1 MHRLISNYWA
11 FLLLLFLLSPA
22 CQREQDGAQ
31 EIIAPLE
38 GVWKAIPYRATVT
51 GSAKTKATL
60 DAIDRHY
67 LFERDDLL
75 YVVDKTT
82 GGDVAYGYLYLI
94 SGAGTTEAIFEGDLM
109 YFVETAPASGVF
121 EPERPSNNL
130 AVTATLVSKAQRD
143 NGVYT
148 FVTNNEGKIDTGPNF
163 GDKYASTFKEAVQ
176 KYSTFTADA
185 TYGNPSFSLV
195 QGTAFLLFSLSF
207 DDGIAG
213 PLTVSVTNNNGAQTL
228 FSHSVTPDVNY
239 EASFVAAFPGGTIT
253 LSNAKLT
260 ITDGGSF
267 NKEKALAA
275 ATLQGNRYYNV
286 TKTFLDL
293 SYFTIQAREAATT
306 ISFPAKY
313 QDFASYGLQYSE
325 DGVAWTN
332 ITTSETSFTLAAGES
347 KKLRGKG
354 NKYQNSDGTTPLFT
368 SSTPCYIYGDIMSL
382 FCTGSGDV
390 YTKKTAFSNGG
401 SPNNKNALEGTFK
414 DMTNLD
420 IHPARPLLL
429 SATTLADNCYQQMFA
444 GSSITRAPE
453 FTNEEEAFAATVP
466 QYACKEMFKD
476 CTSLTTAPELPATT
490 MGKES
495 YYGMFSGCT
504 AMETPPSRL
513 AGTMTMSGSSACRQM
528 FLGCSSLQYAPE
540 LPAMDIKANGYQ
552 EMFTG
557 CTSLSEAPD
566 LPATTINGSSY
577 RSMFGAAKVNNVD
590 YSGCTSMETG
600 PLSLPATTMSN
611 NCYQGMFKGCTL
623 LVAAPRIDATTLA
636 DYCFQEMFSGCIAL
650 RTAQDAFSF
659 TGDIPQYA
667 CKQMFYN
674 CQALNGAPQMSSV
687 TGTIGQS
694 GCQQMYYSCEAM
706 TTGPSSLNATTVNQQ
721 GYYQM
726 FYNCRHLLASPAIE
740 ATDIGLQGCQEMFRG
755 CTRMQ
760 TPPASLSAT
769 TLGNAAYKWMFY
781 QCSALTSIPVF
792 PHDPAVTYVLP
803 VGTDKNSLCY
813 QMFFQCNELRS
824 LTGKKLFSSLT
835 PMTPFCFEDMFSECR
850 KLESVPTDFLPA
862 TSVAASCYRGMFQ
875 STLIT
880 QSPDLPA
887 STLASECYRY
897 MFNGCSRL
905 THIKCLAT
913 DTTYIG
919 NGYTTNWVGNN
930 KTGGNVP
937 NTSDCIF
944 VAADEAATSWPEGV
958 NGILSNWT
966 IKLASEE

>member
-82 GGDVAYGYLYLI
+82 GGDVVYGYLYLI

-286 TKTFLDL
+286 TKTFLNLD
-293 SYFTIQAREAATT
+293 YFTIQAREAATT

-313 QDFASYGLQYSE
+313 QDAAYGLQYSS
-325 DGVAWTN
+325 DGSDWTN
-332 ITTSETSFTLAAGES
+332 VSETSSFELAAGNS
-347 KKLRGKG
+347 VMVRGKG
-354 NKYQNSDGTTPLFT
+354 SKYQNSDGTAPLFT
-368 SSTPCYIYGDIMSL
+368 SSAPCYIYGDIMSL
-382 FCTGSGDV
+382 FCDGS
-390 YTKKTAFSNGG
+390 YNKKTAFTSSN
-401 SPNNKNALEGTFK
+401 NNALQGAFK
-414 DMTNLD
+414 DLTNLD

-429 SATTLADNCYQQMFA
+429 SATTLSSSCYLSMFE
-444 GSSITRAPE
+444 GCTGLTRAPE
-453 FTNEEEAFAATVP
+453 FNNEEGAFAINIP
-466 QYACKEMFKD
+466 SSACKQMFKG
-476 CTSLTTAPELPATT
+476 CTSLSAAPELPATGT
-490 MGKES
+490 IASQG
-495 YYGMFSGCT
+495 YYGMFNGCT
-504 AMETPPSRL
+504 ALLTPPSRL
-513 AGTMTMSGSSACRQM
+513 AVTPSG
-528 FLGCSSLQYAPE
+528 G
-540 LPAMDIKANGYQ
+540 NGHFR
-552 EMFTG
+552 EMFNG
-557 CTSLSEAPD
+557 CTSLLLAPE
-566 LPATTINGSSY
+566 LTATVILQDGC
-577 RSMFGAAKVNNVD
+577 RSMFN
-590 YSGCTSMETG
+590 GCTSLQEAPELLANTISGTYACAYMFQNCTSLTQG
-600 PLSLPATTMSN
+600 PSALPASIMQEQ
-611 NCYQGMFKGCTL
+611 CYFRMFYGCTL
-623 LVAAPRIDATTLA
+623 LEAAPRIDATTLA
-636 DYCFQEMFSGCIAL
+636 NKCFLEMFSGCIAL
-650 RTAQDAFSF
+650 RTAQNAFSF
-659 TGDIPQYA
+659 SGDIPQEA

-674 CQALNGAPQMSSV
+674 CQALTRAPEMSSV

-769 TLGNAAYKWMFY
+769 TLSNAAYKWMFY
-781 QCSALTSIPVF
+781 QCSALTSIPNF

-803 VGTDKNSLCY
+803 VDGTDKNSLCY
-813 QMFFQCNELRS
+813 QMFFQCNELKS

-880 QSPDLPA
+880 RSPDLPA

-897 MFNGCSRL
+897 MFNGCSQL

-913 DTTYIG
+913 TNIG

-944 VAADEAATSWPEGV
+944 VAADEAVTSWPKGYV
-958 NGILSNWT
+958 YGILSNWT
-966 IKLASEE
+966 IKPVSEE

>member
-1 MHRLISNYWA
+1 MHRLISKYWA

-31 EIIAPLE
+31 EVITPLE

-82 GGDVAYGYLYLI
+82 GGDVVYGYLYLI

-195 QGTAFLLFSLSF
+195 QGTAFLLFALSF

-286 TKTFLDL
+286 TKTFLNLD
-293 SYFTIQAREAATT
+293 YFTIQARETATT
-306 ISFPAKY
+306 ISFPTKY
-313 QDFASYGLQYSE
+313 QDAAYGLQYSS
-325 DGVAWTN
+325 DGSDWTN
-332 ITTSETSFTLAAGES
+332 VSETSSFELAAGNS
-347 KKLRGKG
+347 VMVRGKG
-354 NKYQNSDGTTPLFT
+354 SKYQNSDGTAPLFT
-368 SSTPCYIYGDIMSL
+368 SSAPCYIYGDIMSL
-382 FCTGSGDV
+382 FCDGS
-390 YTKKTAFSNGG
+390 YNKKTAFTSSN
-401 SPNNKNALEGTFK
+401 NNALQGAFK
-414 DMTNLD
+414 DLTNLD

-429 SATTLADNCYQQMFA
+429 SATTLANNCYQQMFA

-453 FTNEEEAFAATVP
+453 FYNETGAFATNIP
-466 QYACKEMFKD
+466 TQACYQMFQG
-476 CTSLTTAPELPATT
+476 CTSLSAAPELPATGT
-490 MGKES
+490 IASQG
-495 YYGMFSGCT
+495 YYGMFNGCT
-504 AMETPPSRL
+504 TLLTPPSRL
-513 AGTMTMSGSSACRQM
+513 AVTPSG
-528 FLGCSSLQYAPE
+528 G
-540 LPAMDIKANGYQ
+540 NGHFR
-552 EMFTG
+552 EMFNG
-557 CTSLSEAPD
+557 CTSLLLAPE
-566 LPATTINGSSY
+566 LTATVIRQDGC
-577 RSMFGAAKVNNVD
+577 RSMFNGCASLQEAPELLANTI
-590 YSGCTSMETG
+590 SGNYACAYMFQNCTSLTQG
-600 PLSLPATTMSN
+600 PSALLATDMQN
-611 NCYQGMFKGCTL
+611 YCYASMFKGCTL
-623 LVAAPRIDATTLA
+623 LEAAPRIDATTLA

-659 TGDIPQYA
+659 TGNIPQYA
-667 CKQMFYN
+667 CKLMFYN

-687 TGTIGQS
+687 TGTIGQY
-694 GCQQMYYSCEAM
+694 GCQEMYSGCEAM

-721 GYYQM
+721 GYYKM
-726 FYNCRHLLASPAIE
+726 FYNCRHLLASPTIE

-755 CTRMQ
+755 CSRMQ

-769 TLGNAAYKWMFY
+769 TLSNAAYKWMFY
-781 QCSALTSIPVF
+781 QCSALTSIPDF

-803 VGTDKNSLCY
+803 ADGADKNSLCY
-813 QMFFQCNELRS
+813 QMFFQCNALIS

-850 KLESVPTDFLPA
+850 NLASVPTDFLPA

-897 MFNGCSRL
+897 MFNGCSQL

-913 DTTYIG
+913 TNIG
-919 NGYTTNWVGNN
+919 SGYTTNWVGNN

-944 VAADEAATSWPEGV
+944 VRADNTSWPRDV
-958 NGILSNWT
+958 NGILPNWT
-966 IKLASEE
+966 VQNE

>member
-1 MHRLISNYWA
+1 MHRLISKYWA

-31 EIIAPLE
+31 EVITPLE

-82 GGDVAYGYLYLI
+82 GGDVVYGYLYLI

-207 DDGIAG
+207 DDGTAG

-286 TKTFLDL
+286 TKTFLNLD
-293 SYFTIQAREAATT
+293 YFTIQAREAATT

-313 QDFASYGLQYSE
+313 QDAAYGLQYSS
-325 DGVAWTN
+325 DGSDWTN
-332 ITTSETSFTLAAGES
+332 VSETSSFELAAGNS
-347 KKLRGKG
+347 VMVRGKG
-354 NKYQNSDGTTPLFT
+354 SKYQNSDGTAPLFT
-368 SSTPCYIYGDIMSL
+368 SSAPCYIYGDIMSL
-382 FCTGSGDV
+382 FCDGS
-390 YTKKTAFSNGG
+390 YNKKTAFTSSN
-401 SPNNKNALEGTFK
+401 NNALQGAFK
-414 DMTNLD
+414 DLTNLD

-429 SATTLADNCYQQMFA
+429 SAQALAEYCYKQMFS

-453 FTNEEEAFAATVP
+453 FTNDVGAFAPTVLK
-466 QYACKEMFKD
+466 QACMEMFKG
-476 CTSLTTAPELPATT
+476 CTSLTAAPELRSTT
-490 MGKES
+490 VAQEG

-504 AMETPPSRL
+504 AMLTPPSRL
-513 AGTMTMSGSSACRQM
+513 AGTMSGSSACRQM

-623 LVAAPRIDATTLA
+623 LEAAPRIDATTLA

-650 RTAQDAFSF
+650 RTAQNEFSF
-659 TGDIPQYA
+659 TDNIPQRA

-674 CQALNGAPQMSSV
+674 CLVLQGAPDMPSV
-687 TGTIGQS
+687 IGTIGQE
-694 GCQQMYYSCEAM
+694 GCMQMYSGCEAM
-706 TTGPSSLNATTVNQQ
+706 TKAPSCLKADTVNQQ

-726 FYNCRHLLASPAIE
+726 FYNCDWLTNAPSIE
-740 ATDIGLQGCQEMFRG
+740 ATNIGQQGCMQMFYDCLRLAN
-755 CTRMQ
+755 
-760 TPPASLSAT
+760 PPASLLAT
-769 TLGNAAYKWMFY
+769 TLGNKAYQQMFY
-781 QCSALTSIPVF
+781 NCTALTAIPDF
-792 PHDPAVTYVLP
+792 PHDPAVTYELP
-803 VGTDKNSLCY
+803 DGTDKNSLCY
-813 QMFFQCNELRS
+813 QMFFRCNELKS

-880 QSPDLPA
+880 RSPDLPA

-897 MFNGCSRL
+897 MFNGCSQL
-905 THIKCLAT
+905 TYIKCLAT
-913 DTTYIG
+913 TNIG
-919 NGYTTNWVGNN
+919 DGYTTNWVGNN

-937 NTSDCIF
+937 NNSDCIF
-944 VAADEAATSWPEGV
+944 VTADEAAESWPIGYV
-958 NGILSNWT
+958 YGILSNWT
-966 IKLASEE
+966 IKPVSEE